1 MHPRD
6 PDRKHLH
13 DAFAVAHINKDKA
26 TKITT
31 TVDPTTQSH
40 LLPYVGQTELSA
52 IFCTHEISL
61 NLAAGGL
68 LPALQATRSQL

>member
-1 MHPRD
+1 MRRHD
-6 PDRKHLH
+6 PDRKHLY
-13 DAFAVAHINKDKA
+13 DAFAVTHIDKDKA
-26 TKITT
+26 TEITT

-40 LLPYVGQTELSA
+40 LLPYVGQTKLPA

-68 LPALQATRSQL
+68 LPVLQATRSQL